1 MLSPVESLDD
11 LRRVPGFPSAVVTRL
26 ANVIGFKSDFFRVDM
41 SVADKFKRER
51 NYRIILERGGDS
63 CVIVRWEE

>member
-1 MLSPVESLDD
+1 
-11 LRRVPGFPSAVVTRL
+11 
-26 ANVIGFKSDFFRVDM
+26 M